1 MLKIL
6 THIPIKKVVDL
17 FVSLTIIL
25 YLWDVERNI
34 VYDGEPVV
42 LTNDYEPNFKSSL
55 FVSGFFYTHEALFDL
70 KLFKS
75 KSKPFNAICG

>member
-42 LTNDYEPNFKSSL
+42 HNEYEPNFKSPL
-55 FVSGFFYTHEALFDL
+55 FESDFFYTR
-70 KLFKS
+70 
-75 KSKPFNAICG
+75 